1 VQEQARQEAYN
12 LMKQKPRWTLEMLTA
27 CLAILCVLLMLVLLV
42 QRPAIWP
49 VLVVLAA
56 AWCIGM
62 GLFRYR
68 LRSQLARWVC
78 GGDFTKSKTKFSL
91 EPLSQPVVLLS
102 GETVLWY
109 NDQFRQRMLGGQDL
123 LVSRVQKVIPG
134 LDLQQAR
141 TQEGQQL
148 TLADGVW
155 SAHSSTVPG
164 DAETMTLVVFNEETA
179 LRRVEAEYKAS
190 RPGYLVFLV
199 DGYDDVFSDMLDSE
213 RARLLEGINRVL
225 EEMIGRGT
233 GFLRRVASGRYIAVV
248 EERQLEQFAKRGYDV
263 LDKIRALDPSVNLS
277 LSIGIGRGAKTLR
290 EAQDMAVQALDMA
303 QGRGGDQA
311 AEMTPDGFTFYGG
324 VSHGV
329 EKRSKVRSRIVA
341 DQLVKLIKEAD
352 HVVIMGHRMSD
363 LDAIGSA
370 EGVLR
375 ICKICDVPAVIA
387 VRRDATLA
395 SSLINALVAAGQED
409 DFIDPKGALPIISK
423 RTLCI
428 VVDTYQVN
436 LVESKEILEKCGKV
450 AVIDHHRK
458 GVGFIENPALVC
470 HEPYSSSASE
480 LVTELLQYVGERDDK
495 PNRVEAEGLLA
506 GIMLDTRDFTLHTG
520 VRTFEAAAALR
531 RYGAETERV
540 RQLFDV
546 TMVEYNAKADLV
558 EAAQMYKN
566 CAVSV
571 SGEVPPEARVAI
583 AQAANDLLTI
593 QNVEASFV
601 AVQVGTGVNISARSL
616 GAVNVQ
622 VIMESLGGGG
632 HQTMAAAQLKHI
644 TPEAARA
651 RIQTAIDQYRE
662 SQKKTSSEAGAEP
675 KKKDNKP

>member
-1 VQEQARQEAYN
+1 
-12 LMKQKPRWTLEMLTA
+12 MLTA

-123 LVSRVQKVIPG
+123 LLSRVQKVVPG

-662 SQKKTSSEAGAEP
+662 SQKKTSSEANAEP

>member
-1 VQEQARQEAYN
+1 
-12 LMKQKPRWTLEMLTA
+12 MLTA

-458 GVGFIENPALVC
+458 GVGFIENPSLVC

-662 SQKKTSSEAGAEP
+662 SQKKTSSEADAEP

>member
-1 VQEQARQEAYN
+1 
-12 LMKQKPRWTLEMLTA
+12 MLTA

-248 EERQLEQFAKRGYDV
+248 EERQLEQFAKRSYDV

-583 AQAANDLLTI
+583 GQAANDLLTI
-593 QNVEASFV
+593 QSGEASFV

-662 SQKKTSSEAGAEP
+662 SQKKTSSEANAEP

>member
-1 VQEQARQEAYN
+1 
-12 LMKQKPRWTLEMLTA
+12 MLTA

-199 DGYDDVFSDMLDSE
+199 EGYDDVFSDMLDSE

-662 SQKKTSSEAGAEP
+662 SQKKTSSEADAEP

>member
-1 VQEQARQEAYN
+1 
-12 LMKQKPRWTLEMLTA
+12 MLTA
-27 CLAILCVLLMLVLLV
+27 GLAVLCAVLALVLII
-42 QRPAIWP
+42 QRPTAWYPLLI
-49 VLVVLAA
+49 LVVL
-56 AWCIGM
+56 WGIG
-62 GLFRYR
+62 LVVFRYKLRR
-68 LRSQLARWVC
+68 LIARWMC
-78 GGDFTKSKTKFSL
+78 GTSFEGSKTQFSL
-91 EPLSQPVVLLS
+91 QPLSQPAALLS

-109 NDQFRQRMLGGQDL
+109 NDEFRNRLLGGTDL
-123 LVSRVQKVIPG
+123 TVSRVQKVLPG
-134 LDLQQAR
+134 LDLQQCR
-141 TQEGQQL
+141 TQEGQLL
-148 TLADGVW
+148 TLAEGMW

-164 DAETMTLVVFNEETA
+164 NAESMTLIILNEETA

-199 DGYDDVFSDMLDSE
+199 DGYDDVFGDMLDSE
-213 RARLLEGINRVL
+213 RARLLEGINRTL
-225 EEMIGRGT
+225 EEMIGRGS
-233 GFLRRVASGRYIAVV
+233 GFLRRVATGRYIAVV
-248 EERQLEQFAKRGYDV
+248 EERQMEQFASRGYDV

-277 LSIGIGRGAKTLR
+277 ISIGIGRGAKTLR

-363 LDAIGSA
+363 LDAIGAA

-395 SSLINALVAAGQED
+395 STLIDALIQAGQRD
-409 DFIDPKGALPIISK
+409 DFIDPKDALPIISK
-423 RTLCI
+423 RTLCV
-428 VVDTYQVN
+428 VVDTYQVG
-436 LVESKEILEKCGKV
+436 LVESKDILEKCGKV

-458 GVGFIENPALVC
+458 GVGYIENPALVC
-470 HEPYSSSASE
+470 HEPYSSSTSE
-480 LVTELLQYVGERDDK
+480 LVTELLQYVGDRNDK
-495 PNRVEAEGLLA
+495 PNRIEAEGLLS

-546 TMVEYNAKADLV
+546 TMVEYNAKAALV
-558 EAAQMYKN
+558 EAAQMYKG
-566 CAVSV
+566 CAISI
-571 SGEVPPEARVAI
+571 SGEIPAEARVAV

-593 QNVEASFV
+593 QKVDASFV
-601 AVQVGTGVNISARSL
+601 AVQVGSGVNISARSL

-622 VIMESLGGGG
+622 VIMETLGGGG

-644 TPEAARA
+644 TPEAARS
-651 RIQTAIDQYRE
+651 RLQDAIDKYWA
-662 SQKKTSSEAGAEP
+662 SQKKSGVEQV
-675 KKKDNKP
+675 

>member
-1 VQEQARQEAYN
+1 
-12 LMKQKPRWTLEMLTA
+12 MLTIS
-27 CLAILCVLLMLVLLV
+27 LAVLCALLTLVLLF
-42 QRPAIWP
+42 QRPGIW
-49 VLVVLAA
+49 VVLLALVIL
-56 AWCIGM
+56 WGVCM
-62 GLFRYR
+62 VMFRYK
-68 LRSQLARWVC
+68 LRRWMARWVC
-78 GGDFTKSKTKFSL
+78 GGTFEKSKTKFSL
-91 EPLSQPVVLLS
+91 EQLSQPAAMLS

-109 NDQFRQRMLGGQDL
+109 NEQFRVRILGGVDVL
-123 LVSRVQKVIPG
+123 TSRVQKVLPG
-134 LDLQQAR
+134 LDLQQCR
-141 TQEGQQL
+141 QQSGQLL
-148 TLADGVW
+148 TFSDGAW
-155 SAHSSTVPG
+155 SVHSSTVPG
-164 DAETMTLVVFNEETA
+164 DAESMTLLVLNEETA
-179 LRRVEAEYKAS
+179 LRRIEAEYKAS

-199 DGYDDVFSDMLDSE
+199 DGYDDVFGDMLDSE
-213 RARLLEGINRVL
+213 RARLLEGINRIL
-225 EEMIGRGT
+225 EDMIGRGN

-248 EERQLEQFAKRGYDV
+248 EERQMEQFANRGYDV

-329 EKRSKVRSRIVA
+329 EKRSKVRSRFVA

-395 SSLINALVAAGQED
+395 GSLIDALCAAGQRD
-409 DFIDPKGALPIISK
+409 DFIDPKDALPIISK

-428 VVDTYQVN
+428 VVDTYQVG
-436 LVESKEILEKCGKV
+436 LVESKEILEKCVKV

-458 GVGFIENPALVC
+458 GVGYIENPALVC

-495 PNRVEAEGLLA
+495 PNRVEAEGLLS
-506 GIMLDTRDFTLHTG
+506 GIMLDTQDFTLHTG

-546 TMVEYNAKADLV
+546 TMVEYNAKSALV
-558 EAAQMYKN
+558 EAAKMYRN
-566 CAVSV
+566 CAISV
-571 SGEVPPEARVAI
+571 GGEVPPEARVAV
-583 AQAANDLLTI
+583 AQAANDLLRI
-593 QNVEASFV
+593 QGVDASFV
-601 AVQVGTGVNISARSL
+601 AVQAGSGMNISARSW

-632 HQTMAAAQLKHI
+632 HQTMAAAQLRHI
-644 TPEAARA
+644 TPQAARA
-651 RIQTAIDQYRE
+651 RIETAIDNYYT
-662 SQKKTSSEAGAEP
+662 SQKKSAVE
-675 KKKDNKP
+675 DNKH

>member
-1 VQEQARQEAYN
+1 
-12 LMKQKPRWTLEMLTA
+12 MLTA

-134 LDLQQAR
+134 LDLQRAR
-141 TQEGQQL
+141 TQGGQQL

-566 CAVSV
+566 CAISV

-662 SQKKTSSEAGAEP
+662 SQKKTSSEADAEP

>member
-1 VQEQARQEAYN
+1 
-12 LMKQKPRWTLEMLTA
+12 MKQKPRWTMEMLTA
-27 CLAILCVLLMLVLLV
+27 ALAVLCALLTLVLLI
-42 QRPAIWP
+42 QRPSIWP
-49 VLVVLAA
+49 VLLALVVAWGICMAA
-56 AWCIGM
+56 
-62 GLFRYR
+62 FRYQ
-68 LRSQLARWVC
+68 LRRWLSRWVR
-78 GGDFTKSKTKFSL
+78 GDNFEKSKTKFSL
-91 EPLSQPVVLLS
+91 EQLSQPTALLS

-109 NDQFRQRMLGGQDL
+109 NEQFRARLLGGQDML
-123 LVSRVQKVIPG
+123 TSRVQKVLPG
-134 LDLQQAR
+134 LDLQQCR
-141 TQEGQQL
+141 TQQGQLL
-148 TLADGVW
+148 TLADGFW
-155 SAHSSTVPG
+155 SVHSSTVPG
-164 DAETMTLVVFNEETA
+164 GAECMTLLVLNEETA
-179 LRRVEAEYKAS
+179 LRKIEAEYKAS

-199 DGYDDVFSDMLDSE
+199 DGYDDVFGDMLDSE
-213 RARLLEGINRVL
+213 RARLLEGINRIL
-225 EEMIGRGT
+225 EDMIGRGS

-248 EERQLEQFAKRGYDV
+248 EERHLEQYAKRGYDV

-277 LSIGIGRGAKTLR
+277 ISIGIGRGAKTLR

-363 LDAIGSA
+363 LDAIGAA

-395 SSLINALVAAGQED
+395 GSLIDALVRAGQED
-409 DFIDPKGALPIISK
+409 DFIDPKGALPIVSK
-423 RTLCI
+423 KTLCI
-428 VVDTYQVN
+428 VVDTYQTG

-480 LVTELLQYVGERDDK
+480 LVTELLQYVGTRDDK
-495 PNRVEAEGLLA
+495 PNRVEAEGLLS

-546 TMVEYNAKADLV
+546 TMVEYNAKAALV
-558 EAAQMYKN
+558 EAAQMYKG
-566 CAVSV
+566 CAISV
-571 SGEVPPEARVAI
+571 GGELAPEARVAV

-593 QNVEASFV
+593 QGVDASFV
-601 AVQVGTGVNISARSL
+601 AVQAGTGVNVSARSL

-662 SQKKTSSEAGAEP
+662 SQKKSAPDT
-675 KKKDNKP
+675 KK

>member
-1 VQEQARQEAYN
+1 
-12 LMKQKPRWTLEMLTA
+12 MLTA

-123 LVSRVQKVIPG
+123 LVNRVQKVIPG

-662 SQKKTSSEAGAEP
+662 SQKKTSSEADAEP

>member
-1 VQEQARQEAYN
+1 
-12 LMKQKPRWTLEMLTA
+12 MLTA
-27 CLAILCVLLMLVLLV
+27 ALAVLCGLLTLVLLV
-42 QRPAIWP
+42 QRPAGWP
-49 VLVVLAA
+49 VLVVLAVL
-56 AWCIGM
+56 WGIGICV
-62 GLFRYR
+62 FRYQ
-68 LRSQLARWVC
+68 LRRWTARWVA
-78 GGDFTKSKTKFSL
+78 GGSFENSKTQYSL
-91 EPLSQPVVLLS
+91 ESLSQPAALLS

-109 NDQFRQRMLGGQDL
+109 NARFRARILGGEDRLMTRAQKL
-123 LVSRVQKVIPG
+123 LPG
-134 LDLQQAR
+134 LDLQQTRAE
-141 TQEGQQL
+141 EGQQL
-148 TLADGVW
+148 NLGDGIW
-155 SAHSSTVPG
+155 NIHSSTVPG
-164 DAETMTLVVFNEETA
+164 QTESMTLLVFTEETA
-179 LRRVEAEYKAS
+179 LRRVEAEYRAS
-190 RPGYLVFLV
+190 RPGYMVFLV
-199 DGYDDVFSDMLDSE
+199 DGYDDIFSDMLDSE

-225 EEMIGRGT
+225 EDMIGRGT

-248 EERQLEQFAKRGYDV
+248 EERHLEQYAKRGYDV

-277 LSIGIGRGAKTLR
+277 ISIGIGRGAKTLR

-341 DQLVKLIKEAD
+341 DQLVKLIREAD

-363 LDAIGSA
+363 LDAIGAA

-387 VRRDATLA
+387 VKRDATLA
-395 SSLINALVAAGQED
+395 STLINALCEAGQKD
-409 DFIDPKGALPIISK
+409 DFIDPKDALPIVSR
-423 RTLCI
+423 RTLCV
-428 VVDTYQVN
+428 VVDTYQLG
-436 LVESKEILEKCGKV
+436 LVESREILEKCGKV

-458 GVGFIENPALVC
+458 GVGFIEKADLVC

-480 LVTELLQYVGERDDK
+480 LVTELLQYVGSRENK
-495 PNRVEAEGLLA
+495 PNRVEAEGLLS
-506 GIMLDTRDFTLHTG
+506 GIMLDTQDFTLHTG

-546 TMVEYNAKADLV
+546 SMVEYNAKADLV
-558 EAAQMYKN
+558 EAAQMYKG
-566 CAVSV
+566 CAISI
-571 SGEVPPEARVAI
+571 SGGVPPEARVAV
-583 AQAANDLLTI
+583 AQAANDLLRI
-593 QNVEASFV
+593 QGVEASFV
-601 AVQVGTGVNISARSL
+601 AVQAGQGVNISARSL

-644 TPEAARA
+644 DPEAVRA

-662 SQKKTSSEAGAEP
+662 SQKKPLSDNQPEP
-675 KKKDNKP
+675 KKKDQQR

>member
-1 VQEQARQEAYN
+1 
-12 LMKQKPRWTLEMLTA
+12 MLTA

-164 DAETMTLVVFNEETA
+164 DTETMTLVVFNEETA

-248 EERQLEQFAKRGYDV
+248 EERQLEQFSKRSYDV

-601 AVQVGTGVNISARSL
+601 AVQVGTGVNISARSM

-622 VIMESLGGGG
+622 VIMEALGGGG

>member
-1 VQEQARQEAYN
+1 
-12 LMKQKPRWTLEMLTA
+12 MLTA
-27 CLAILCVLLMLVLLV
+27 ALAVLCALLVLVLLV

-49 VLVVLAA
+49 LLAVLVVL
-56 AWCIGM
+56 WGVLFV
-62 GLFRYR
+62 LFRCQ
-68 LRSQLARWVC
+68 LRSWVARWVC
-78 GGDFTKSKTKFSL
+78 GGSFEKSKTQFSL
-91 EPLSQPVVLLS
+91 EPLSQPAALLS

-109 NDQFRQRMLGGQDL
+109 NAEFRTRLMKGESL
-123 LVSRVQKVIPG
+123 LTPRVQKVLPG
-134 LDLQQAR
+134 LDLQESR
-141 TQEGQQL
+141 TAGGQL
-148 TLADGVW
+148 LNLADGAW
-155 SAHSSTVPG
+155 SVHSSTVPG
-164 DAETMTLVVFNEETA
+164 EAESMTLLVLNEETA
-179 LRRVEAEYKAS
+179 LRKVEAEYKAS

-225 EEMIGRGT
+225 EDMIGRGT

-277 LSIGIGRGAKTLR
+277 ISIGIGRGAKTLR

-363 LDAIGSA
+363 LDAIGAA

-395 SSLINALVAAGQED
+395 GSLINALVAAGQED
-409 DFIDPKGALPIISK
+409 DFIDPKGALPIISQ

-428 VVDTYQVN
+428 IVDTYQLG
-436 LVESKEILEKCGKV
+436 LVESREILEKCGKV

-458 GVGFIENPALVC
+458 GVGFIENADLVC
-470 HEPYSSSASE
+470 HEPYASSASE
-480 LVTELLQYVGERDDK
+480 LVTEFLQYVGDRDDT
-495 PNRVEAEGLLA
+495 PNRIEAEGLLS

-546 TMVEYNAKADLV
+546 SMVEYTTKAMLV
-558 EAAQMYKN
+558 SEAQMYRG
-566 CAVSV
+566 CAITV
-571 SGEVPPEARVAI
+571 SGEVAPEARVAI

-601 AVQVGTGVNISARSL
+601 AVQVGGGVNISARSL

-622 VIMESLGGGG
+622 VIMEALGGGG

-644 TPEAARA
+644 TPEAARS

-662 SQKKTSSEAGAEP
+662 AQKKSGPESESEQ
-675 KKKDNKP
+675 KKKDKQ

>member
-1 VQEQARQEAYN
+1 
-12 LMKQKPRWTLEMLTA
+12 MKQKPRRTLEMLTVS
-27 CLAILCVLLMLVLLV
+27 LAILCGLLVLVLLV

-49 VLVVLAA
+49 LLLILVVL
-56 AWCIGM
+56 WGVSV
-62 GLFRYR
+62 GVFRYR
-68 LRSQLARWVC
+68 LRSWVSHWIC
-78 GGDFTKSKTKFSL
+78 GSDFDKAKTKFSL
-91 EPLSQPVVLLS
+91 EPLPQPVVILS

-109 NDQFRQRMLGGQDL
+109 NASFRERILKGNDL
-123 LVSRVQKVIPG
+123 LVSRVQKVLPG
-134 LDLQQAR
+134 LDLQITR
-141 TQEGQQL
+141 TSEGQQL
-148 TLADGVW
+148 NLCDGVW
-155 SAHSSTVPG
+155 NIHSSTVPG
-164 DAETMTLVVFNEETA
+164 NAESMTLLVFNDETK

-213 RARLLEGINRVL
+213 RARLLEGINRIL
-225 EEMIGRGT
+225 EDMIGRGT

-248 EERQLEQFAKRGYDV
+248 EERQLEQLSKRGYDV

-277 LSIGIGRGAKTLR
+277 ISIGVGRGAKTLR

-303 QGRGGDQA
+303 QGRGGDQV

-375 ICKICDVPAVIA
+375 ICKICNVPAVIA

-395 SSLINALVAAGQED
+395 KSLIDALVKAGQED
-409 DFIDPKGALPIISK
+409 DFIDPKAALPIISK
-423 RTLCI
+423 KTLCI

-480 LVTELLQYVGERDDK
+480 LVTELLQYVGDRDDK
-495 PNRVEAEGLLA
+495 PNRIEAEGLLS

-546 TMVEYNAKADLV
+546 TMVEYNAKAALV

-566 CAVSV
+566 CAISV
-571 SGEVPPEARVAI
+571 SGEIAPEARVAV

-601 AVQVGTGVNISARSL
+601 AVQAGTGVNISARSL
-616 GAVNVQ
+616 GVVNVQ
-622 VIMESLGGGG
+622 VIMENLGGGG

-651 RIQTAIDQYRE
+651 RIQTAIDRYRE
-662 SQKKTSSEAGAEP
+662 SQKKSGPEEEI
-675 KKKDNKP
+675 KQEKQR

>member
-1 VQEQARQEAYN
+1 
-12 LMKQKPRWTLEMLTA
+12 MLTA

-622 VIMESLGGGG
+622 VIRESLGGGG

>member
-1 VQEQARQEAYN
+1 
-12 LMKQKPRWTLEMLTA
+12 MLTA
-27 CLAILCVLLMLVLLV
+27 SLAVLCGLLVLVLLI
-42 QRPAIWP
+42 QRPTAWLALLA
-49 VLVVLAA
+49 LVVL
-56 AWCIGM
+56 WGVVVV
-62 GLFRYR
+62 LFRCQ
-68 LRSQLARWVC
+68 LRKWVARWMC
-78 GGDFTKSKTKFSL
+78 GGSFEGSKLKFSL
-91 EPLSQPVVLLS
+91 EPLSQPAALLS

-109 NDQFRQRMLGGQDL
+109 NAQFRTRLLNGQDA
-123 LVSRVQKVIPG
+123 LVNRVQKVLPG
-134 LDLQQAR
+134 LDLQQCR
-141 TQEGQQL
+141 KQEGQLL
-148 TLADGVW
+148 TLADGMW
-155 SAHSSTVPG
+155 SVHSSTVPG
-164 DAETMTLVVFNEETA
+164 DAESMTLLVLNEETA
-179 LRRVEAEYKAS
+179 LRKVEAEYKAS

-199 DGYDDVFSDMLDSE
+199 DGYDDVFGDMLDSE
-213 RARLLEGINRVL
+213 RARLLEGINRTL
-225 EEMIGRGT
+225 EDMIGRGS

-248 EERQLEQFAKRGYDV
+248 EERQMEQFANRGYDV

-395 SSLINALVAAGQED
+395 GSLINALIAAGQED
-409 DFIDPKGALPIISK
+409 DFIDPKGALPIISQ

-428 VVDTYQVN
+428 VVDTYQLG
-436 LVESKEILEKCGKV
+436 LVESREILEKCGKV

-458 GVGFIENPALVC
+458 GVGFIEKADLVC
-470 HEPYSSSASE
+470 HEPYASSASE
-480 LVTELLQYVGERDDK
+480 LVTEFLQYVGDRDDK
-495 PNRVEAEGLLA
+495 PNRIEAEGLLS

-531 RYGAETERV
+531 RYGAETEHV

-546 TMVEYNAKADLV
+546 SMVEYTTKAMLV
-558 EAAQMYKN
+558 SEAQMYRG
-566 CAVSV
+566 CAITV
-571 SGEVPPEARVAI
+571 SGEVAPEARVAI

-601 AVQVGTGVNISARSL
+601 AVQVGGGVNISARSL

-622 VIMESLGGGG
+622 VIMEALGGGG

-644 TPEAARA
+644 TPEAARS

-662 SQKKTSSEAGAEP
+662 AQKKSGLESGSEQ
-675 KKKDNKP
+675 KKKDKQ

>member
-1 VQEQARQEAYN
+1 
-12 LMKQKPRWTLEMLTA
+12 MLTA

-395 SSLINALVAAGQED
+395 ASLINALVAAGQED

>member
-1 VQEQARQEAYN
+1 
-12 LMKQKPRWTLEMLTA
+12 MLTA

-458 GVGFIENPALVC
+458 GVGFSENPALVC

-662 SQKKTSSEAGAEP
+662 SQKKTSSEADAEP

>member
-1 VQEQARQEAYN
+1 
-12 LMKQKPRWTLEMLTA
+12 MLTA

-91 EPLSQPVVLLS
+91 EPLSQPVILLS

-662 SQKKTSSEAGAEP
+662 SQKKTSSEADAEP

>member
-1 VQEQARQEAYN
+1 
-12 LMKQKPRWTLEMLTA
+12 MKHKPRWTLEMLTVS
-27 CLAILCVLLMLVLLV
+27 LAVLCALLTLALLFQRPGIWVVLLALVILWGV
-42 QRPAIWP
+42 CM
-49 VLVVLAA
+49 V
-56 AWCIGM
+56 M
-62 GLFRYR
+62 FRYK
-68 LRSQLARWVC
+68 LRRWMAQWVC
-78 GGDFTKSKTKFSL
+78 GGTFEKSKTRFSL
-91 EPLSQPVVLLS
+91 EQLSQPAALLS

-109 NDQFRQRMLGGQDL
+109 NEQFRVRILGGVDVL
-123 LVSRVQKVIPG
+123 TSRVQKVLPG
-134 LDLQQAR
+134 LDLQQCR
-141 TQEGQQL
+141 QQSGQLL
-148 TLADGVW
+148 TFSDGAW
-155 SAHSSTVPG
+155 SVHSSTVPG
-164 DAETMTLVVFNEETA
+164 DAESMTLLVLNEETA
-179 LRRVEAEYKAS
+179 LRRIEAEYKAS

-199 DGYDDVFSDMLDSE
+199 DGYDDVFGDMLDSE
-213 RARLLEGINRVL
+213 RARLLEGINRIL
-225 EEMIGRGT
+225 EDMIGRGN

-248 EERQLEQFAKRGYDV
+248 EERQMEQFANRGYDV

-329 EKRSKVRSRIVA
+329 EKRSKVRSRFVA

-395 SSLINALVAAGQED
+395 GSLIDALCAAGQRD
-409 DFIDPKGALPIISK
+409 DFIDPKDALPIISK
-423 RTLCI
+423 HTLCI
-428 VVDTYQVN
+428 VVDTYQVG

-458 GVGFIENPALVC
+458 GVGYIENPALVC

-495 PNRVEAEGLLA
+495 PNRVEAEGLLS
-506 GIMLDTRDFTLHTG
+506 GIMLDTQDFTLHTG

-546 TMVEYNAKADLV
+546 TMVEYNAKSALV
-558 EAAQMYKN
+558 EAAKMYRN
-566 CAVSV
+566 CAISV
-571 SGEVPPEARVAI
+571 GSEVPPEARVAV
-583 AQAANDLLTI
+583 AQAANDLLRI
-593 QNVEASFV
+593 QGVDASFV
-601 AVQVGTGVNISARSL
+601 AVQAGSGMNISARSL

-632 HQTMAAAQLKHI
+632 HQTMAAAQLRHI
-644 TPEAARA
+644 TAQAARA
-651 RIQTAIDQYRE
+651 RIETAIDNYYA
-662 SQKKTSSEAGAEP
+662 SQKKSAVE
-675 KKKDNKP
+675 DNKH

>member
-1 VQEQARQEAYN
+1 
-12 LMKQKPRWTLEMLTA
+12 MLTA

-480 LVTELLQYVGERDDK
+480 LVTELLQYVGERGDK

-662 SQKKTSSEAGAEP
+662 SQKKTSSEANAEP